1 MQNADNVMTA
11 VGEASSRLPRL
22 DAIPGALDAVY
33 GLFEKMKSTDELPRE
48 VTLLQDPDASAI
60 LEGRFPGAQAPY
72 TPIKRSTGMRRS
84 SNGNNGG

>member
-1 MQNADNVMTA
+1 MTA